1 MSEERPK
8 SHIDPDEIISFIKE
22 QPQSR
27 ATISEAVA
35 YIQAQLGAYGKAE
48 DEFRRIEDKLLK
60 HGLIV
65 IQGSRCSREGCSTV
79 LVLTNKGLAVAAK
92 V

>member
-1 MSEERPK
+1 MPEERPK

-27 ATISEAVA
+27 ATESEVVA
-35 YIQAQLGAYGKAE
+35 YIQVQLGAGGAE
-48 DEFRRIEDKLLK
+48 GEFRRIKEELFER
-60 HGLIV
+60 GLIV
-65 IQGSRCSREGCSTV
+65 MQGSRCSREDCSTV